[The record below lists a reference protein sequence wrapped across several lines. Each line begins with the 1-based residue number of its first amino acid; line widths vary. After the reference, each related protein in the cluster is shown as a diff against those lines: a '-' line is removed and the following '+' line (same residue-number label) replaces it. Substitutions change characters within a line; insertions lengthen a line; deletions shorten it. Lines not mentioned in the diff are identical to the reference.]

1 MITLPV
7 GVEGRDPR
15 TRGLDAWPDAAIL
28 DALWESQ
35 GAAIAAV
42 RAALPALGDSVA
54 AAHAR
59 LRHDGRLFYIGAGT
73 SGRIAAQDG
82 AELAPTFNWPSER
95 LVLLLAGGAEA
106 LTTGIEGAEDDEP
119 AAEQAIGR
127 HAVTAQDVVLG
138 IAASGRTPYT
148 CAAIAA
154 ARAAGALTIGFAN
167 VAQSRLLHAAELPLL
182 LETGPEVIAG
192 STRLKAGT
200 AQKAALNLF
209 STLLMVR
216 LGRVHDGHM
225 VDMRSSNAKLRERA
239 VRIVGD
245 IAPCSPEAAAQ
256 ALQATHGDIKAAVLV
271 TQGLSVQAA
280 SSLLAAH
287 DGHLRAALLAS
298 QP

>member
-1 MITLPV
+1 MTTPPV

-15 TRGLDAWPDAAIL
+15 TRDLDAWPDAAIL

-35 GAAIAAV
+35 GAGIAAV
-42 RAALPALGDSVA
+42 RSALPALSDSVS

-59 LRHDGRLFYIGAGT
+59 LRRNGRLFYIGAGT
-73 SGRIAAQDG
+73 SGRIAVQDG

-95 LVLLLAGGAEA
+95 LVLLLAGGTEA
-106 LTTGIEGAEDDEP
+106 LTTGIEGAEDDER
-119 AAEQAIGR
+119 AAEQAISG
-127 HAVTAQDVVLG
+127 HAVTAHDVVLG

-148 CAAIAA
+148 CAAITA
-154 ARAAGALTIGFAN
+154 ARIAGALTIGFAN
-167 VAQSRLLHAAELPLL
+167 VAKSRLLHTAELPIL

-225 VDMRSSNAKLRERA
+225 VNMRSSNAKLRARA

-245 IAPCSPEAAAQ
+245 ITLCSPEAAAQ
-256 ALQATHGDIKAAVLV
+256 ALQITQGDVKAAVLV
-271 TQGLSVQAA
+271 TQGLGAQAA
-280 SSLLAAH
+280 SSLLAEH
-287 DGHLRAALLAS
+287 DGHLRTALLALR
-298 QP
+298 P